1 MAGLRL
7 LSVNAHPHDFTHH
20 SGTLGIHVADG
31 DSVTVVAMTGG
42 ASTHNQ
48 KLAEELAKPADERDM
63 ELIDGIV
70 REYAAQKAD
79 ELRTACGFMGI
90 TDVRILPF
98 EDKPFTL
105 QKYPEAVDALR
116 DIILE
121 VRPDIMITQS
131 PYLNGRQGL
140 RLGTRDDHSET
151 GFASMEAKKRGR
163 RAPVRGHSAHASDRR
178 HLLPRCLLRAG
189 RMGLRRRPSRTTS
202 RGGSRRRRP
211 TSPRAHT
218 PEWARKRMEVT
229 LGNAGW
235 FSGTAYAEGFVQE
248 KPFLLPKITL
258 PESVLREA
266 EETEAVRHERLLGK
280 EPVKA

>member
-20 SGTLGIHVADG
+20 SGTLGIHVDDG

-48 KLAEELAKPADERDM
+48 KLAEEMAKPVDERDT
-63 ELIDGIV
+63 EVIDRIV
-70 REYAAQKAD
+70 GEYTAQKAE

-105 QKYPEAVDALR
+105 EKHPEAVDTLR

-121 VRPDIMITQS
+121 VRPHIMITQS
-131 PYLNGRQGL
+131 PYLRGRQGL
-140 RLGTRDDHSET
+140 RLGARNDHTET
-151 GFASMEAKKRGR
+151 GFASMEAKSL
-163 RAPVRGHSAHASDRR
+163 AA
-178 HLLPRCLLRAG
+178 LPRYED
-189 RMGLRRRPSRTTS
+189 TQ
-202 RGGSRRRRP
+202 P
-211 TSPRAHT
+211 THQIAATFFPGVYFERDEWDFVVDITDYFEKRVQGEATYVSQGHT

-235 FSGTAYAEGFVQE
+235 FSGTGYAEGFVQE
-248 KPFLLPKITL
+248 TPFLLPKIGL
-258 PESVLREA
+258 PESVLKGA
-266 EETEAVRHERLLGK
+266 EETEAVRHTRMVGK
-280 EPVKA
+280 EHVKD

>member
-48 KLAEELAKPADERDM
+48 KLAEELAKPVDERDM

-70 REYAAQKAD
+70 REYAAQKAG

-151 GFASMEAKKRGR
+151 GFASMEAKNAAG
-163 RAPVRGHSAHASDRR
+163 APRYED
-178 HLLPRCLLRAG
+178 
-189 RMGLRRRPSRTTS
+189 T
-202 RGGSRRRRP
+202 RP
-211 TSPRAHT
+211 THRIAATFFPGVYFERDEWDFVVDITDYFERRVQAEATYVSQGHT
-218 PEWARKRMEVT
+218 PEWSRKRMEVT

-280 EPVKA
+280 EPVKP